1 MLALTTWYYVNKF
14 QGVKLKRSALVADVI
29 VVPMKKRHLS
39 QVMRIEAK
47 VYPRPWSLGIFLS
60 ELNLHDSRH
69 YYVAQSGRKVVGY
82 CGLMVAVDE
91 GHITNIA
98 VDPEFW
104 GIKVATRLLVNAFEV
119 GRRTGVKDMTLE
131 VRASNS
137 RAQKLYFRF
146 GFVPVGVRKG
156 YYQENSEDAI
166 VMWTYNIDSPSFEA
180 RLNEIKEGLL
190 TGEADGN
197 N

>member
-1 MLALTTWYYVNKF
+1 M
-14 QGVKLKRSALVADVI
+14 KLKRSALVADVI
-29 VVPMKKRHLS
+29 VVPMRKRHLT

-60 ELNLHDSRH
+60 ELNLTDSRH

-82 CGLMVAVDE
+82 CGMMTAVGE

-104 GIKVATRLLVNAFEV
+104 GIQVATRLLVNAFEV
-119 GRRTGVKDMTLE
+119 GLRTGVKDMTLE

-137 RAQKLYFRF
+137 RAQRLYFRF
-146 GFVPVGVRKG
+146 GFVPVGVRKS
-156 YYQENSEDAI
+156 YYQENNEDAI

-180 RLNEIKEGLL
+180 RLLEIKEGLNVGEI
-190 TGEADGN
+190 TGN
-197 N
+197 S